1 MIKGED
7 MNVKTTK
14 SATEVR
20 KDFFDILDQV
30 ERSGLPYTITK
41 AGKPVVVMM
50 SAEEFESWEETLDI
64 MSDPEAVKG
73 IEEGLDDL
81 KHGRTYS
88 YEEVFGMT
96 QKKSL
101 ALAEKKTKY
110 NQKKKNV

>member
-1 MIKGED
+1 
-7 MNVKTTK
+7 MNIKTTK

-30 ERSGLPYTITK
+30 EHSGVPYTITK

-50 SAEEFESWEETLDI
+50 SAEEYESWQETLDI
-64 MSDPEAVKG
+64 MSDPELVKG

-81 KHGRTYS
+81 KHGRTYT

-96 QKKSL
+96 PQESL
-101 ALAEKKTKY
+101 TLAEKKAKY
-110 NQKKKNV
+110 NYKKKNV